1 LTKLSALSHQ
11 EAAFALAA
19 KTLFSRGLEFTTN
32 KRLKKKG
39 TSAQGLEDKKCVRR
53 Q

>member
-11 EAAFALAA
+11 EAAFALAT

-32 KRLKKKG
+32 KRLKKG
-39 TSAQGLEDKKCVRR
+39 TSAQGLGDKKYVRR